1 MGHTRAKPQLE
12 AGEGKGGIGM
22 LKTVRDFIKLMS
34 GQKKQLYASLVLSFF
49 DGWLIVV
56 PLMTAFHITAR
67 MPEFNTDVAE
77 TLTAQE
83 MIRYS
88 LVMSAS
94 ILIRIVLRYLVSY
107 FRSGAGYKCMAEERK
122 LLGKELRKVSLGFF
136 NEKNIGDLVSTITS
150 DAAFLEIE
158 GIGVIE
164 KVAVGIPTFVIAL
177 IICLS
182 FDYRIF
188 LLVLALLI
196 PTWFAYCYLATR
208 QDALNLNRQKLIGT
222 VTEDTIEFIKGLHVL
237 KAYNMAEKQFSKTQE
252 SYEKLRAFS
261 VRGEFVHI
269 PPMGIYQLCFR
280 LITTGI
286 VFLSGLFL
294 VYKDFTFPQ
303 TFLLMLASFS
313 LFTGAEAMGIFSI
326 FSKITQQS
334 IDRMN
339 QIKTIPKLEDISGTE
354 KLERYDICFEHVDF
368 AYNKT
373 PVLRDVS
380 FCVPEG
386 TTTALV
392 GLSGSGKTTVTNLIA
407 RFWNI
412 QPGHGEISIGGK
424 AVKMLSY
431 ENLLKN
437 ISFVFQDVFL
447 FNDTVLNNIR
457 IGRPDATVEDVQEA
471 ARRAGCADF
480 IEAMESGYDTVIGE
494 AGSRL
499 SGGEKQRISIARA
512 IIKDAPIVLLDE
524 VTANVDVENER
535 MIQTALQELL
545 KNKTVIM
552 IAHKLSTIR
561 NADQIL
567 VFENGTISQRGT
579 HKELIAQEGLY
590 RRLWDIQYKAERWM
604 M

>member
-1 MGHTRAKPQLE
+1 
-12 AGEGKGGIGM
+12 M

-34 GQKKQLYASLVLSFF
+34 GQKRELYASLVLSFF

-56 PLMTAFHITAR
+56 PLLAAFHITAR
-67 MPEFNTDVAE
+67 MPEFNPDVAE
-77 TLTAQE
+77 ALTMQV

-88 LVMSAS
+88 LIMLAS
-94 ILIRIVLRYLVSY
+94 ILVRIVLRYLVSCL
-107 FRSGAGYKCMAEERK
+107 RSGAGYKCMAEERK
-122 LLGKELRKVSLGFF
+122 TLGKELRKVPLGFF
-136 NEKNIGDLVSTITS
+136 NEKNLGDVVSTITS

-164 KVAVGIPTFVIAL
+164 KVAVGIPVFIIAL
-177 IICLS
+177 MICLS

-188 LLVLALLI
+188 LLVLVLLI
-196 PTWFAYCYLATR
+196 PTWFSYRYLATR
-208 QDALNLNRQKLIGT
+208 QDALNLNRQKLIGQ
-222 VTEDTIEFIKGLHVL
+222 VTEDTIEFIKGLPVL
-237 KAYNMAEKQFSKTQE
+237 KSYNMTEKQFSKTQDA
-252 SYEKLRAFS
+252 YERLRAFS

-269 PPMGIYQLCFR
+269 PPMGMYQLCFR

-294 VYKDFTFPQ
+294 LHKDFAFPQ
-303 TFLLMLASFS
+303 AFLLMLASFS

-326 FSKITQQS
+326 FAKMTQQS

-354 KLERYDICFEHVDF
+354 KLERYDICFEHVNF

-392 GLSGSGKTTVTNLIA
+392 GLSGSGKTTVTNLVA
-407 RFWNI
+407 RFWDI
-412 QPGHGEISIGGK
+412 MKGHGTISIGGK
-424 AVKMLSY
+424 EIKTLSY

-457 IGRPDATVEDVQEA
+457 IGRPEATVEEVQEA
-471 ARRAGCADF
+471 ARRAGCAEF
-480 IEAMESGYDTVIGE
+480 IEAMEDGYDTVIGE
-494 AGSRL
+494 AGARL

-512 IIKDAPIVLLDE
+512 LLKNAPIILLDE
-524 VTANVDVENER
+524 VTANVDAENEQL
-535 MIQTALQELL
+535 IQTALQELL

-567 VFENGTISQRGT
+567 VLENGTISQRGS
-579 HKELIAQEGLY
+579 HAELIAQEGLY
-590 RRLWDIQYKAERWM
+590 RRLWDIQYEAEQWRM
-604 M
+604 

>member
-1 MGHTRAKPQLE
+1 
-12 AGEGKGGIGM
+12 M

-34 GQKKQLYASLVLSFF
+34 GQKRELYASLVLSFF

-56 PLMTAFHITAR
+56 PLLAAFHITAR
-67 MPEFNTDVAE
+67 MPEFNPDVAE
-77 TLTAQE
+77 ALTMPV

-88 LVMSAS
+88 LIMLAS
-94 ILIRIVLRYLVSY
+94 IFARIVLRYLVSCL
-107 FRSGAGYKCMAEERK
+107 RSGAGYKCMAEERK
-122 LLGKELRKVSLGFF
+122 TLGKELRKVPLGFF
-136 NEKNIGDLVSTITS
+136 NEKNLGDVVSTITS

-164 KVAVGIPTFVIAL
+164 KVAVGIPVFIIAL
-177 IICLS
+177 MICLS

-188 LLVLALLI
+188 LLVLVLLI
-196 PTWFAYCYLATR
+196 PTWFAYRYLATR
-208 QDALNLNRQKLIGT
+208 QDALKLNRQKLIGQ
-222 VTEDTIEFIKGLHVL
+222 VTEDTIEFIKGLPVL
-237 KAYNMAEKQFSKTQE
+237 KSYNMTEKQFSKTQDA
-252 SYEKLRAFS
+252 YERLRAFS

-269 PPMGIYQLCFR
+269 PPMGMYQLCFR

-294 VYKDFTFPQ
+294 LNKDFIFPQ
-303 TFLLMLASFS
+303 AFLLMIASFS

-326 FSKITQQS
+326 FAKMTQQS

-392 GLSGSGKTTVTNLIA
+392 GLSGSGKTTITNLIA
-407 RFWNI
+407 RFWDI

-424 AVKMLSY
+424 AIKMLSY

-457 IGRPDATVEDVQEA
+457 IGRPDATIEDVGKA
-471 ARRAGCADF
+471 ARRAGCAEF
-480 IEAMESGYDTVIGE
+480 IEAMEDGYDTVIGE
-494 AGSRL
+494 AGARL

-512 IIKDAPIVLLDE
+512 LLKDAPIILLDE
-524 VTANVDVENER
+524 VTANVDAENEQL
-535 MIQTALQELL
+535 IQTALQELL

-552 IAHKLSTIR
+552 IAHKLSTIQ

-567 VFENGTISQRGT
+567 VLENGTISQRGS
-579 HKELIAQEGLY
+579 HAELITQEGLY
-590 RRLWDIQYKAERWM
+590 RWLWDIQGTSKNFVF
-604 M
+604 

>member
-1 MGHTRAKPQLE
+1 
-12 AGEGKGGIGM
+12 M

-34 GQKKQLYASLVLSFF
+34 GQKRELYASLVLSFF

-56 PLMTAFHITAR
+56 PLLAAFHITAR
-67 MPEFNTDVAE
+67 MPEFNPDVAE
-77 TLTAQE
+77 ALTMPV

-88 LVMSAS
+88 LIMLAS
-94 ILIRIVLRYLVSY
+94 IFARIVLRYLVSCL
-107 FRSGAGYKCMAEERK
+107 RSGAGYKCMAEERK
-122 LLGKELRKVSLGFF
+122 TLGKELRKVPLVFF
-136 NEKNIGDLVSTITS
+136 NEKNLGDVVSTITS

-164 KVAVGIPTFVIAL
+164 KVAVGIPVFIIAL
-177 IICLS
+177 MICLA

-188 LLVLALLI
+188 LLVLVLLI
-196 PTWFAYCYLATR
+196 PTWFAYRYLATR
-208 QDALNLNRQKLIGT
+208 QDALKLNRQKLIGQ
-222 VTEDTIEFIKGLHVL
+222 VTEDTIEFIKGLPVL
-237 KAYNMAEKQFSKTQE
+237 KSYNMTEKQFSKTQNA
-252 SYEKLRAFS
+252 YERLRAFS

-269 PPMGIYQLCFR
+269 PPMGMYQLCFR

-294 VYKDFTFPQ
+294 LHKDFAFPQ
-303 TFLLMLASFS
+303 AFLLMLASFS

-326 FSKITQQS
+326 FAKMTQQS

-354 KLERYDICFEHVDF
+354 KLERYDICFEHVNF

-407 RFWNI
+407 RFWDI

-424 AVKMLSY
+424 EVKALSY
-431 ENLLKN
+431 EHLLKN

-457 IGRPDATVEDVQEA
+457 IGRPDATIEEVCEA
-471 ARRAGCADF
+471 ARRAGCAEF
-480 IEAMESGYDTVIGE
+480 IEAMEDGYNTVIGE
-494 AGSRL
+494 AGARL

-512 IIKDAPIVLLDE
+512 LLKNAPIILLDE
-524 VTANVDVENER
+524 VTANVDAENEQL
-535 MIQTALQELL
+535 IQTALQELL

-552 IAHKLSTIR
+552 IAHKLSTIQ

-567 VFENGTISQRGT
+567 VLEDGTISQRGS
-579 HKELIAQEGLY
+579 HAELIAQEGLY
-590 RRLWDIQYKAERWM
+590 RRLWDIQYKAEQWRM
-604 M
+604 

>member
-1 MGHTRAKPQLE
+1 
-12 AGEGKGGIGM
+12 M
-22 LKTVRDFIKLMS
+22 LKTVRDFIKLMG

-56 PLMTAFHITAR
+56 PLLAAFHITAR
-67 MPEFNTDVAE
+67 MPEFNPDVAE
-77 TLTAQE
+77 ALTMPV

-88 LVMSAS
+88 LIMLAS
-94 ILIRIVLRYLVSY
+94 ILARIILRYLVSCL
-107 FRSGAGYKCMAEERK
+107 RSGAGYKCMTEERK
-122 LLGKELRKVSLGFF
+122 TLGKELRKVPLGFF
-136 NEKNIGDLVSTITS
+136 NEKNLGDVVSTVTS

-164 KVAVGIPTFVIAL
+164 KVAVGIPVFIIAL
-177 IICLS
+177 MICLS

-188 LLVLALLI
+188 LLVLVLLI
-196 PTWFAYCYLATR
+196 PTWFAYRYLATR
-208 QDALNLNRQKLIGT
+208 QDALKLNRQKLIGQ
-222 VTEDTIEFIKGLHVL
+222 VTEDTIEFIKGLPVL
-237 KAYNMAEKQFSKTQE
+237 KSYNMTEKQFSKTQDA
-252 SYEKLRAFS
+252 YERLRAFS

-269 PPMGIYQLCFR
+269 PPIGMYQLCFR

-294 VYKDFTFPQ
+294 LHKDFAFPQ
-303 TFLLMLASFS
+303 AFLLMLASFS

-326 FSKITQQS
+326 FAKMTQQS

-354 KLERYDICFEHVDF
+354 KLERYDICFEHVNF

-380 FCVPEG
+380 FCAPEG

-392 GLSGSGKTTVTNLIA
+392 GLSGSGKTTITNLIA
-407 RFWNI
+407 RFWDI

-457 IGRPDATVEDVQEA
+457 VGRPDATIEEVREA
-471 ARRAGCADF
+471 ARRAGCAEF
-480 IEAMESGYDTVIGE
+480 IEAMEDGYNTVIGE
-494 AGSRL
+494 AGARL

-512 IIKDAPIVLLDE
+512 LLKDAPIILLDE
-524 VTANVDVENER
+524 VTANVDAENEQL
-535 MIQTALQELL
+535 IQTALQELL

-552 IAHKLSTIR
+552 IAHKLSTIQ

-567 VFENGTISQRGT
+567 VLENGTISERGM
-579 HKELIAQEGLY
+579 HDELIAQNGLY
-590 RRLWDIQYKAERWM
+590 RRLWDIQCEAERWRM
-604 M
+604 

>member
-1 MGHTRAKPQLE
+1 
-12 AGEGKGGIGM
+12 M

-34 GQKKQLYASLVLSFF
+34 GQKRELYASLVLSFF

-56 PLMTAFHITAR
+56 PLLAAFHITAR
-67 MPEFNTDVAE
+67 MPEFNPDVAE
-77 TLTAQE
+77 ALTMPV

-88 LVMSAS
+88 LIMLAS
-94 ILIRIVLRYLVSY
+94 IFVRIVLRYLVSCL
-107 FRSGAGYKCMAEERK
+107 RSGAGYKCMAEERK
-122 LLGKELRKVSLGFF
+122 TLGKELRKVPLGFF
-136 NEKNIGDLVSTITS
+136 NEKNLGDVVSTITS

-164 KVAVGIPTFVIAL
+164 KVAVGIPVFVIAL
-177 IICLS
+177 MICLS

-188 LLVLALLI
+188 LLVLVLLI
-196 PTWFAYCYLATR
+196 PTWFAYRYLATR
-208 QDALNLNRQKLIGT
+208 QDALNLNRQKLIGQ
-222 VTEDTIEFIKGLHVL
+222 VTEDTIEFIKGLPVL
-237 KAYNMAEKQFSKTQE
+237 KSHNMTEKQFSKTQDA
-252 SYEKLRAFS
+252 YERLRAFS

-269 PPMGIYQLCFR
+269 PPIGMYQLCFR

-294 VYKDFTFPQ
+294 LNKDFIFPQ
-303 TFLLMLASFS
+303 AFLLMLASFS

-326 FSKITQQS
+326 FAKMTQQS

-354 KLERYDICFEHVDF
+354 KLEWYDICFEHVDF

-392 GLSGSGKTTVTNLIA
+392 GLSGSGKTTITNLIA
-407 RFWNI
+407 RFWDI
-412 QPGHGEISIGGK
+412 QSGHGEISIGGK
-424 AVKMLSY
+424 AVKTLSY
-431 ENLLKN
+431 EHLLKN

-457 IGRPDATVEDVQEA
+457 IGRPDATIEEVCEA
-471 ARRAGCADF
+471 ARRAGCAEF
-480 IEAMESGYDTVIGE
+480 IEAMEDGYNTVIGE
-494 AGSRL
+494 AGARL

-512 IIKDAPIVLLDE
+512 LLKNAPIILLDE
-524 VTANVDVENER
+524 VTANVDAENEQL
-535 MIQTALQELL
+535 IQTALQELL

-552 IAHKLSTIR
+552 IAHKLSTIQ

-567 VFENGTISQRGT
+567 VLENGTISQRGS
-579 HKELIAQEGLY
+579 HAELIAQEGLY
-590 RRLWDIQYKAERWM
+590 RRLWDIQYKAEQWRM
-604 M
+604 

>member
-1 MGHTRAKPQLE
+1 M
-12 AGEGKGGIGM
+12 
-22 LKTVRDFIKLMS
+22 RDFIKLMG
-34 GQKKQLYASLVLSFF
+34 GQKRELYASLVLSFF

-56 PLMTAFHITAR
+56 PLLAAFHITAR
-67 MPEFNTDVAE
+67 MPEFNPDVAE
-77 TLTAQE
+77 ALTMPV

-88 LVMSAS
+88 LIMLAS
-94 ILIRIVLRYLVSY
+94 ILARIVLRYLVSCL
-107 FRSGAGYKCMAEERK
+107 RSGAGYKCMAEERK
-122 LLGKELRKVSLGFF
+122 TLGKELRKVPLGFF
-136 NEKNIGDLVSTITS
+136 NEKNLGDVVSTITS

-164 KVAVGIPTFVIAL
+164 KVAVGIPVFVIAL
-177 IICLS
+177 MICLS

-188 LLVLALLI
+188 LLVLVLLI
-196 PTWFAYCYLATR
+196 PTWFAYRYLATR
-208 QDALNLNRQKLIGT
+208 QDALKLNRQKLIGQ
-222 VTEDTIEFIKGLHVL
+222 VTEDTIEFIKGLPVL
-237 KAYNMAEKQFSKTQE
+237 KSYNMTEKQFSKTQDA
-252 SYEKLRAFS
+252 YERLRAFS

-269 PPMGIYQLCFR
+269 PPMGMYQLCFR

-294 VYKDFTFPQ
+294 LNKDFIFPQ
-303 TFLLMLASFS
+303 AFLLMLASFS

-326 FSKITQQS
+326 FAKMTQQS

-354 KLERYDICFEHVDF
+354 KLERYDICFEHVNF

-392 GLSGSGKTTVTNLIA
+392 GLSGSGKTTITNLIA
-407 RFWNI
+407 RFWDI
-412 QPGHGEISIGGK
+412 LPGHGEISIGGK
-424 AVKMLSY
+424 AVKTLSY
-431 ENLLKN
+431 EHLLKN

-457 IGRPDATVEDVQEA
+457 IGRPDATIEEVCEA
-471 ARRAGCADF
+471 AQRAGCAEF
-480 IEAMESGYDTVIGE
+480 IEAMEDGYNTVIGE
-494 AGSRL
+494 AGARL

-512 IIKDAPIVLLDE
+512 LLKNAPIILLDE
-524 VTANVDVENER
+524 VTANVDAENEQL
-535 MIQTALQELL
+535 IQTALQELL

-552 IAHKLSTIR
+552 IAHKLSTIQ

-567 VFENGTISQRGT
+567 VLENGTISQRGS
-579 HKELIAQEGLY
+579 HAELIAQGGLY
-590 RRLWDIQYKAERWM
+590 RRLWDIQYEAERWRM
-604 M
+604 

>member
-1 MGHTRAKPQLE
+1 
-12 AGEGKGGIGM
+12 M

-34 GQKKQLYASLVLSFF
+34 GQKRELYASLVLSFF

-56 PLMTAFHITAR
+56 PLLAAFHITAR
-67 MPEFNTDVAE
+67 MPEFNPDVAE
-77 TLTAQE
+77 TLTMPV

-88 LVMSAS
+88 LIMLAS
-94 ILIRIVLRYLVSY
+94 ILARIVLRYLVSCL
-107 FRSGAGYKCMAEERK
+107 RSGAGYKCMTEERK
-122 LLGKELRKVSLGFF
+122 TLGKELRKVPLGFF
-136 NEKNIGDLVSTITS
+136 NEKNLGDVVSTITS

-164 KVAVGIPTFVIAL
+164 KVAVGIPVFVIAL
-177 IICLS
+177 MICLS

-188 LLVLALLI
+188 LLVLVLFI
-196 PTWFAYCYLATR
+196 PTWFAYRYLATR
-208 QDALNLNRQKLIGT
+208 QDALKLNRQKLIGQ
-222 VTEDTIEFIKGLHVL
+222 VTEDTIEFIKGLPVL
-237 KAYNMAEKQFSKTQE
+237 KSYNMTEKQFSKTQDA
-252 SYEKLRAFS
+252 YERLRAFS

-269 PPMGIYQLCFR
+269 PPIGMYQLCFR

-286 VFLSGLFL
+286 VFLAGLFL
-294 VYKDFTFPQ
+294 LHKDFVFPQ
-303 TFLLMLASFS
+303 AFLLMLASFS

-326 FSKITQQS
+326 FAKMTQQS

-392 GLSGSGKTTVTNLIA
+392 GLSGSGKTTVTNLVA
-407 RFWNI
+407 RFWDI
-412 QPGHGEISIGGK
+412 MQGHGTISIGGK
-424 AVKMLSY
+424 EIKTLSY

-457 IGRPDATVEDVQEA
+457 IGRPDATIEEVCEA
-471 ARRAGCADF
+471 ARRAGCAEF
-480 IEAMESGYDTVIGE
+480 IEAMEDGYNTVIGE
-494 AGSRL
+494 AGARL

-512 IIKDAPIVLLDE
+512 LLKDAPIILLDE
-524 VTANVDVENER
+524 VTANVDAENEQL
-535 MIQTALQELL
+535 IQTALQELL

-552 IAHKLSTIR
+552 IAHKLSTIQ

-567 VFENGTISQRGT
+567 VLENGTISQRGT

-590 RRLWDIQYKAERWM
+590 RRLWDIQYEAEQWRM
-604 M
+604 

>member
-1 MGHTRAKPQLE
+1 
-12 AGEGKGGIGM
+12 M
-22 LKTVRDFIKLMS
+22 LKTVRDFVKLMS
-34 GQKKQLYASLVLSFF
+34 GQKRELYASLVLSFF

-56 PLMTAFHITAR
+56 PLLAAFHITAR
-67 MPEFNTDVAE
+67 MPEFNPDVAE
-77 TLTAQE
+77 ALTMPV

-88 LVMSAS
+88 LIMLAS
-94 ILIRIVLRYLVSY
+94 ILVRIVLRYLVSCL
-107 FRSGAGYKCMAEERK
+107 RSGAGYKCMAEERK
-122 LLGKELRKVSLGFF
+122 TLGKELRKVTLGFF
-136 NEKNIGDLVSTITS
+136 NEKNLGDLVSTITS

-164 KVAVGIPTFVIAL
+164 KVAVGIPVFVIAL
-177 IICLS
+177 MICLS

-188 LLVLALLI
+188 LLVLVLLI
-196 PTWFAYCYLATR
+196 PTWFAYRYLATR
-208 QDALNLNRQKLIGT
+208 QDVLKLNRQKLIGQ
-222 VTEDTIEFIKGLHVL
+222 VTEDTIEFIKGLPVL
-237 KAYNMAEKQFSKTQE
+237 KSYNMTEKQFSKTQDA
-252 SYEKLRAFS
+252 YERLRAFS

-269 PPMGIYQLCFR
+269 PPIGMYQLCFR

-294 VYKDFTFPQ
+294 LHKDFAFPQ
-303 TFLLMLASFS
+303 AFLLMLASFS

-326 FSKITQQS
+326 FAKMTQQS

-339 QIKTIPKLEDISGTE
+339 QIKTIPKLEDISGTG
-354 KLERYDICFEHVDF
+354 KLERYDICFEHVNF

-373 PVLRDVS
+373 PVLRDIS

-407 RFWNI
+407 RFWDI
-412 QPGHGEISIGGK
+412 RPGHGEISIGGK
-424 AVKMLSY
+424 AVKTLSY

-457 IGRPDATVEDVQEA
+457 IGRPDATIEEVREA
-471 ARRAGCADF
+471 ARRAGCAEF
-480 IEAMESGYDTVIGE
+480 IEAMEDGYNTVIGE
-494 AGSRL
+494 AGARL
-499 SGGEKQRISIARA
+499 SGGEKQRISIARSL
-512 IIKDAPIVLLDE
+512 IKDAPIILLDE
-524 VTANVDVENER
+524 VTANVDVENEQL
-535 MIQTALQELL
+535 IQTALQELL

-552 IAHKLSTIR
+552 IAHKLSTIQ

-567 VFENGTISQRGT
+567 MLENGTISQRGS
-579 HKELIAQEGLY
+579 HAELIAQAGLY
-590 RRLWDIQYKAERWM
+590 RRLWDIQYEAERWRM
-604 M
+604 

>member
-1 MGHTRAKPQLE
+1 
-12 AGEGKGGIGM
+12 M

-34 GQKKQLYASLVLSFF
+34 GQKRELYASLVLSFF

-56 PLMTAFHITAR
+56 PLLAAFHITAR
-67 MPEFNTDVAE
+67 MPEFNPDVAE
-77 TLTAQE
+77 TLTMPV

-88 LVMSAS
+88 LIMLAS
-94 ILIRIVLRYLVSY
+94 ILARIVLRYLVSCL
-107 FRSGAGYKCMAEERK
+107 RSGAGYKCMTEERK
-122 LLGKELRKVSLGFF
+122 TLGKELRKVPLGFF
-136 NEKNIGDLVSTITS
+136 NEKNLGDVVSTITS

-164 KVAVGIPTFVIAL
+164 KVAVGIPVFVIAL
-177 IICLS
+177 MICLS

-188 LLVLALLI
+188 LLVLVLFI
-196 PTWFAYCYLATR
+196 PTWFAYRYLATR
-208 QDALNLNRQKLIGT
+208 QDALKLNRQKLIGQ
-222 VTEDTIEFIKGLHVL
+222 VTEDTIEFIKGLPVL
-237 KAYNMAEKQFSKTQE
+237 KSYNMTEKQFSKTQDA
-252 SYEKLRAFS
+252 YERLRAFS

-269 PPMGIYQLCFR
+269 PPIGMYQLCFR

-294 VYKDFTFPQ
+294 LHKDFVFPQ
-303 TFLLMLASFS
+303 AFLLMLASFS

-326 FSKITQQS
+326 FAKMTQQS

-392 GLSGSGKTTVTNLIA
+392 GLSGSGKTTVTNLVA
-407 RFWNI
+407 RFWDI
-412 QPGHGEISIGGK
+412 MQGHGTISIGGK
-424 AVKMLSY
+424 EIKTLSY

-457 IGRPDATVEDVQEA
+457 IGRPDATIEEVCEA
-471 ARRAGCADF
+471 ARRAGCAEF
-480 IEAMESGYDTVIGE
+480 IEAMEDGYNTVIGE
-494 AGSRL
+494 AGARL

-512 IIKDAPIVLLDE
+512 LLKDAPIILLDE
-524 VTANVDVENER
+524 VTANVDAENEQL
-535 MIQTALQELL
+535 IQTALQELL

-552 IAHKLSTIR
+552 IAHKLSTIQ

-567 VFENGTISQRGT
+567 VLENGTISQRGT

-590 RRLWDIQYKAERWM
+590 RRLWDIQYEAEQWRM
-604 M
+604 

>member
-1 MGHTRAKPQLE
+1 
-12 AGEGKGGIGM
+12 M
-22 LKTVRDFIKLMS
+22 LKTVRDFIKLM
-34 GQKKQLYASLVLSFF
+34 GRQKKQLYASLVLSFF

-67 MPEFNTDVAE
+67 MPEFNPDVTE

-83 MIRYS
+83 LIRYS
-88 LVMSAS
+88 LVMLAS
-94 ILIRIVLRYLVSY
+94 ILARIVLRYLVSY

-122 LLGKELRKVSLGFF
+122 TLGKELRKVPLGFF
-136 NEKNIGDLVSTITS
+136 NEKNLGDVVSTITS

-164 KVAVGIPTFVIAL
+164 KVAVGIPVFVIAL
-177 IICLS
+177 MICLS

-188 LLVLALLI
+188 LLVLVLLI
-196 PTWFAYCYLATR
+196 PTWFAYRYLATR
-208 QDALNLNRQKLIGT
+208 QDALKLNRQKLIGQ
-222 VTEDTIEFIKGLHVL
+222 VTEDTIEFIKGLPIL
-237 KAYNMAEKQFSKTQE
+237 KSYNMTEKQFSKTQGA
-252 SYEKLRAFS
+252 YERLRAFS

-269 PPMGIYQLCFR
+269 PPMGMYQLCFR

-294 VYKDFTFPQ
+294 LNKDFTFPQ
-303 TFLLMLASFS
+303 AFLLMLASFS

-326 FSKITQQS
+326 FAKMTQQS

-457 IGRPDATVEDVQEA
+457 IGRPDATIEEVCEA
-471 ARRAGCADF
+471 AQRAGCAEF
-480 IEAMESGYDTVIGE
+480 IEAMEDGYDTVIGE
-494 AGSRL
+494 AGARL

-512 IIKDAPIVLLDE
+512 LLKDAPIILLDE
-524 VTANVDVENER
+524 VTANVDAENEQL
-535 MIQTALQELL
+535 IQTALQELL

-552 IAHKLSTIR
+552 IAHKLSTIQ

-567 VFENGTISQRGT
+567 VLENGTISERGT
-579 HKELIAQEGLY
+579 HDELIAQNGLY
-590 RRLWDIQYKAERWM
+590 RRLWNIQYEAERWRM
-604 M
+604 

>member
-1 MGHTRAKPQLE
+1 
-12 AGEGKGGIGM
+12 M
-22 LKTVRDFIKLMS
+22 LKTVRDFIKLMG

-56 PLMTAFHITAR
+56 PLLAAFHITAR
-67 MPEFNTDVAE
+67 MPEFNPDIVEA
-77 TLTAQE
+77 LTMQV

-88 LVMSAS
+88 LIMLAS
-94 ILIRIVLRYLVSY
+94 ILARIVLRYLVSCL
-107 FRSGAGYKCMAEERK
+107 RSGAGYKCMAEERK
-122 LLGKELRKVSLGFF
+122 TLGKELRKVPLGFF
-136 NEKNIGDLVSTITS
+136 NEKNLGDVVSTITS

-164 KVAVGIPTFVIAL
+164 KVAVGIPVFIIAL
-177 IICLS
+177 MICLS

-188 LLVLALLI
+188 LLVLVLLI
-196 PTWFAYCYLATR
+196 PTWFAYRYLATR
-208 QDALNLNRQKLIGT
+208 QDALKLNRQKLIGQ
-222 VTEDTIEFIKGLHVL
+222 VTEDTIEFIKGLPVL
-237 KAYNMAEKQFSKTQE
+237 KSYNMTEKQFSKTQDA
-252 SYEKLRAFS
+252 YERLRAFS

-269 PPMGIYQLCFR
+269 PPMGMYQLCFR

-294 VYKDFTFPQ
+294 LHKDFIFPQ
-303 TFLLMLASFS
+303 AFLLMLASFS

-326 FSKITQQS
+326 FAKMTQQS

-354 KLERYDICFEHVDF
+354 KLERYDICFEHVNF

-407 RFWNI
+407 RFWDI
-412 QPGHGEISIGGK
+412 LPGYGEISIGGK

-457 IGRPDATVEDVQEA
+457 VGRPDATIEEVCEA
-471 ARRAGCADF
+471 AQRAGCAEF
-480 IEAMESGYDTVIGE
+480 IEAMEDGYDTVIGE
-494 AGSRL
+494 AGARL

-512 IIKDAPIVLLDE
+512 LLKDAPIILLDE
-524 VTANVDVENER
+524 VTANVDAENEQL
-535 MIQTALQELL
+535 IQTALQELL

-552 IAHKLSTIR
+552 IAHNLSTIQ

-567 VFENGTISQRGT
+567 VLENGTISQRGS
-579 HKELIAQEGLY
+579 HAELITQEGLY
-590 RRLWDIQYKAERWM
+590 RRLWDIQGTSKNFVF
-604 M
+604 

>member
-1 MGHTRAKPQLE
+1 
-12 AGEGKGGIGM
+12 M
-22 LKTVRDFIKLMS
+22 LKTVRDFIKLMG

-49 DGWLIVV
+49 DGWLIIV

-67 MPEFNTDVAE
+67 MPEFNPAVTE

-88 LVMSAS
+88 LLMLAS
-94 ILIRIVLRYLVSY
+94 ILVRIVLCYFVSCL
-107 FRSGAGYKCMAEERK
+107 RSGAGYKCMAEERK
-122 LLGKELRKVSLGFF
+122 TLGKELRKVPLGFF
-136 NEKNIGDLVSTITS
+136 NEKNLGDVVSTITS

-164 KVAVGIPTFVIAL
+164 KVAVGIPVFIIAL
-177 IICLS
+177 MICLS

-188 LLVLALLI
+188 LLVLVLLI
-196 PTWFAYCYLATR
+196 PTWFAYRYLATR
-208 QDALNLNRQKLIGT
+208 QDALKLNRQKLIGQ
-222 VTEDTIEFIKGLHVL
+222 VTEDTIEFIKGLPVL
-237 KAYNMAEKQFSKTQE
+237 KSYNMTEKQFSKTQDA
-252 SYEKLRAFS
+252 YERLRAFS
-261 VRGEFVHI
+261 VRGEFIHI
-269 PPMGIYQLCFR
+269 PPIGMYQLCFR

-294 VYKDFTFPQ
+294 LHKDFAFPQ
-303 TFLLMLASFS
+303 AFLLMLASFS

-326 FSKITQQS
+326 FAKMTQQS

-354 KLERYDICFEHVDF
+354 KLERYDICFDHVNF
-368 AYNKT
+368 AYSQT

-392 GLSGSGKTTVTNLIA
+392 GLSGSGKTTVTNLVA
-407 RFWNI
+407 RFWDI
-412 QPGHGEISIGGK
+412 MQGHGTISIGGK
-424 AVKMLSY
+424 EIKTLSY

-457 IGRPDATVEDVQEA
+457 IGRPHATVEDVQEA

-567 VFENGTISQRGT
+567 VLENGTISERGT
-579 HKELIAQEGLY
+579 HDELIAQNGLY
-590 RRLWDIQYKAERWM
+590 RRLWNIQYEAERWM

>member
-1 MGHTRAKPQLE
+1 
-12 AGEGKGGIGM
+12 M

-34 GQKKQLYASLVLSFF
+34 GQKRELYASLVLSFF

-56 PLMTAFHITAR
+56 PLLAAFHITAR
-67 MPEFNTDVAE
+67 MPEFNPDVAE
-77 TLTAQE
+77 ALTMPV

-88 LVMSAS
+88 LIMLAS
-94 ILIRIVLRYLVSY
+94 ILARIVLRYLVSCL
-107 FRSGAGYKCMAEERK
+107 RSGAGYKCIAEERK
-122 LLGKELRKVSLGFF
+122 TLGKELRKVPLGFF
-136 NEKNIGDLVSTITS
+136 NEKNLGDVVSTITS

-164 KVAVGIPTFVIAL
+164 KVAVGIPVFIIAL
-177 IICLS
+177 MICLS

-188 LLVLALLI
+188 LLVLVLLI
-196 PTWFAYCYLATR
+196 PTWFAYRYLATR
-208 QDALNLNRQKLIGT
+208 QDALKLNRQKLIGQ
-222 VTEDTIEFIKGLHVL
+222 VTEDTIEFIKGLPVL
-237 KAYNMAEKQFSKTQE
+237 KSYNMTEKQFSKTQDA
-252 SYEKLRAFS
+252 YERLRAFS

-269 PPMGIYQLCFR
+269 PPMGMYQLCFR

-294 VYKDFTFPQ
+294 LHKDFVFPQ
-303 TFLLMLASFS
+303 AFLLMLASFS

-326 FSKITQQS
+326 FAKMTQQS

-386 TTTALV
+386 TTTALA
-392 GLSGSGKTTVTNLIA
+392 GLSGSGKTTITNLIA
-407 RFWNI
+407 RFWDI
-412 QPGHGEISIGGK
+412 RPGHGEISIGGK
-424 AVKMLSY
+424 AVKALSY
-431 ENLLKN
+431 EHLLKN

-457 IGRPDATVEDVQEA
+457 IGRPDATIEEVCEA
-471 ARRAGCADF
+471 ARRAGCAEF
-480 IEAMESGYDTVIGE
+480 IEAMEDGYDTVIGE
-494 AGSRL
+494 AGARL

-512 IIKDAPIVLLDE
+512 LLKDAPIILLDE
-524 VTANVDVENER
+524 VTANVDAENEQL
-535 MIQTALQELL
+535 IQTALQELL

-552 IAHKLSTIR
+552 IAHKLATIQ

-567 VFENGTISQRGT
+567 VLENGTISQRGS
-579 HKELIAQEGLY
+579 HAALIAQEGLY
-590 RRLWDIQYKAERWM
+590 RRLWDIQYEAERWRM
-604 M
+604 

>member
-1 MGHTRAKPQLE
+1 
-12 AGEGKGGIGM
+12 M

-34 GQKKQLYASLVLSFF
+34 GQKRELYASLVLSFF

-56 PLMTAFHITAR
+56 PLLAAFHITAR
-67 MPEFNTDVAE
+67 MPEFNSDVAE
-77 TLTAQE
+77 ALTMPV

-88 LVMSAS
+88 LIMLAS
-94 ILIRIVLRYLVSY
+94 ILARIVLRYLVSCL
-107 FRSGAGYKCMAEERK
+107 RSGAGYKCIAEERK
-122 LLGKELRKVSLGFF
+122 TLGKELRKVPLGFF
-136 NEKNIGDLVSTITS
+136 NEKNLGDVVSTITS

-164 KVAVGIPTFVIAL
+164 KVAVGIPVFIIAL
-177 IICLS
+177 MICLS

-188 LLVLALLI
+188 LLVLVLLI
-196 PTWFAYCYLATR
+196 PTWFAYRYLATR
-208 QDALNLNRQKLIGT
+208 QDALKLNRQKLIGQ
-222 VTEDTIEFIKGLHVL
+222 VTEDTIEFIKGLPVL
-237 KAYNMAEKQFSKTQE
+237 KSYNMTEKQFSKTQDA
-252 SYEKLRAFS
+252 YERLRAFS

-269 PPMGIYQLCFR
+269 PSMGIYQLCFR

-294 VYKDFTFPQ
+294 LNKDFIFPQ
-303 TFLLMLASFS
+303 AFLLMIASFS

-326 FSKITQQS
+326 FAKMTQQS

-380 FCVPEG
+380 FCAPEG

-407 RFWNI
+407 RFWDI

-424 AVKMLSY
+424 AIKMLSY

-457 IGRPDATVEDVQEA
+457 IGRPDATIEDVGKA
-471 ARRAGCADF
+471 ARRAGCAEF
-480 IEAMESGYDTVIGE
+480 IEAMEDGYNTVIGE
-494 AGSRL
+494 AGARL

-512 IIKDAPIVLLDE
+512 LLKDAPIILLDE
-524 VTANVDVENER
+524 VTANVDAENEQL
-535 MIQTALQELL
+535 IQTALQELL

-552 IAHKLSTIR
+552 IAHKLSTIQ

-567 VFENGTISQRGT
+567 VLENGTISQRGS
-579 HKELIAQEGLY
+579 HAALIAQEGLY
-590 RRLWDIQYKAERWM
+590 RRLWDIQYEAERWRM
-604 M
+604 

>member
-1 MGHTRAKPQLE
+1 
-12 AGEGKGGIGM
+12 M

-34 GQKKQLYASLVLSFF
+34 GQKRELYASLVLSFF

-56 PLMTAFHITAR
+56 PLLAAFHITAR
-67 MPEFNTDVAE
+67 MPEFNPDVAE
-77 TLTAQE
+77 ALTMPV

-88 LVMSAS
+88 LIMLAS
-94 ILIRIVLRYLVSY
+94 IFARIVLRYLVSCL
-107 FRSGAGYKCMAEERK
+107 RSGAGYKCMAEERK
-122 LLGKELRKVSLGFF
+122 MLGKELRKVPLGFF
-136 NEKNIGDLVSTITS
+136 NEKNLGDVVSTITS

-164 KVAVGIPTFVIAL
+164 KVAVGIPVFIIAL
-177 IICLS
+177 MICLS

-188 LLVLALLI
+188 LLVLVLLI
-196 PTWFAYCYLATR
+196 PTWCAYRYLATR
-208 QDALNLNRQKLIGT
+208 QDVLKLNRQKLIGQ
-222 VTEDTIEFIKGLHVL
+222 VTEDTIEFIKGLPVL
-237 KAYNMAEKQFSKTQE
+237 KSYNMTEKQFSKTQDA
-252 SYEKLRAFS
+252 YERLRAFS

-269 PPMGIYQLCFR
+269 PPIGMYQLCFR

-294 VYKDFTFPQ
+294 LHKHFAFPQ
-303 TFLLMLASFS
+303 AFLLMLASFS

-326 FSKITQQS
+326 FAKMTQQS

-354 KLERYDICFEHVDF
+354 KLERYDICFEHVNF

-407 RFWNI
+407 RFWDI
-412 QPGHGEISIGGK
+412 LPGHGEISIGGK
-424 AVKMLSY
+424 AVKTLSY

-457 IGRPDATVEDVQEA
+457 IGRPDATIEEVCEA
-471 ARRAGCADF
+471 ARRAGCAEF
-480 IEAMESGYDTVIGE
+480 IEAMEDGYNTVIGE
-494 AGSRL
+494 AGARL
-499 SGGEKQRISIARA
+499 SGGEKQRISIARGLL
-512 IIKDAPIVLLDE
+512 KNAPIILLDE
-524 VTANVDVENER
+524 VTANVDAENEQL
-535 MIQTALQELL
+535 IQTALQELL

-552 IAHKLSTIR
+552 IAHKLSTIQ

-567 VFENGTISQRGT
+567 VLENGTISERGT
-579 HKELIAQEGLY
+579 HDELITQNGLY
-590 RRLWDIQYKAERWM
+590 HRLWDIQYEAERWRM
-604 M
+604 